1 MYTCPYE
8 FIAVDVNIAMTP
20 EDWDATAF
28 EYRNVDP
35 VTGEVINE
43 AYLAGCEPDAFE
55 PEYTVCTYTLR
66 YYDDPS
72 TVGVTDNWQ
81 RRGGVRTEPG
91 AYGMRWYYSQ
101 YYYV

>member
-20 EDWDATAF
+20 EDWDLVTF
-28 EYRNVDP
+28 EYRKVDP
-35 VTGEVINE
+35 VTGDIINE
-43 AYLAGCEPDAFE
+43 AYLAGCEPDSFE

-66 YYDDPS
+66 HYSDPS
-72 TVGVTDNWQ
+72 VVGVTDNWQ
-81 RRGGVRTEPG
+81 RHGGVRSAPDS
-91 AYGMRWYYSQ
+91 YGMRWYYSN